1 MNLYGQFDLFTFF
14 LNYRITGLIIII
26 GGLYFVL
33 YMGEGKESK
42 MMDTKEEAET
52 ITHIYYL
59 FTELLVTKIT
69 RSALRDGLSK
79 GYISDYHSKYE
90 S

>member
-1 MNLYGQFDLFTFF
+1 MAVY
-14 LNYRITGLIIII
+14 I
-26 GGLYFVL
+26 YFVL

-42 MMDTKEEAET
+42 MMYTKEEVET

-69 RSALRDGLSK
+69 RSALREKDIYLIITVNMK
-79 GYISDYHSKYE
+79 VNFDYV
-90 S
+90 